1 MDVIEL
7 VSLRGAPRARRDDE
21 EGFTLV
27 ELMVVVLIIGILI
40 AVALPTFL
48 GARGRAQ
55 DRAAQSSL
63 RTGLAAAMTHWA
75 EAGDYAGFDT
85 TVAQM
90 IEPTLDWQPAGTP
103 PADNQITIQAP
114 GVGDPVTELLLVVR
128 SASGTYFCLGQ
139 LPNSPVFVRG
149 QGDWSDVNLTASCTQ
164 GW

>member
-1 MDVIEL
+1 MGTRDE
-7 VSLRGAPRARRDDE
+7 RG
-21 EGFTLV
+21 FSFV
-27 ELMVVVLIIGILI
+27 EVLIVVLIIGVLI
-40 AVALPTFL
+40 AIALPTFL
-48 GARGRAQ
+48 GARQRAQ
-55 DRAAQSSL
+55 DRAVQSSL
-63 RTGLAAAMTHWA
+63 RTALAAALTHWA

-85 TVAQM
+85 TVAQV
-90 IEPTLDWQPAGTP
+90 IEPTLDRQPAGTP

-114 GVGDPVTELLLVVR
+114 GVGDPVTEQLLVVR